1 MKIESI
7 KTELESVEARG
18 GHIDAL
24 IKALGNPSEWTYTG
38 EVIDAQGSQAF
49 CACGHP
55 IRFCFKISHATQ
67 GETHVGS
74 TCIDHIALITPELGA
89 VLTEAR
95 EKLREQLN
103 EAKAKAK
110 RAAADAVN
118 AALWT
123 QYAELRQIASDRIMD
138 QRSRNVRVKQELY
151 AFFHYR
157 DKYNRKAPPEY
168 VQAGVLKK
176 WLVAAIKRVEWVLA
190 NS

>member
-1 MKIESI
+1 MKIEKIQS
-7 KTELESVEARG
+7 ELENAEVRG

-24 IKALGNPSEWTYTG
+24 IQALGNPSEWIYTG
-38 EVIDAQGSQAF
+38 EVIDAKGSQAF

-55 IRFCFKISHATQ
+55 IRFCFKIRHATR

-89 VLTEAR
+89 ALTEAR
-95 EKLREQLN
+95 EKLKEQLN

-110 RAAADAVN
+110 RAAADAEN
-118 AALWT
+118 AALWVKYT
-123 QYAELRQIASDRIMD
+123 ALRQQAVDRNQSM
-138 QRSRNVRVKQELY
+138 RERNQWAPAELY
-151 AFFHYR
+151 AFLYYR
-157 DKYNRKAPPEY
+157 NKYNRKTCPEY

-176 WLVAAIKRVEWVLA
+176 WLVAAIKKVEFVLA